1 MKALKVLSAVALV
14 ALMSACGTKELVLD
28 YTNLKMNCGDTQ
40 TVAVMNSTNPCTWTI
55 GDVNVATI
63 KQDNGLKNDV
73 TAVHVGET
81 AVTITDSKGAKAT
94 LVVTV
99 ESKYNLFKQPDLS
112 FIGKTRADVI
122 AVLGEPLVDQDNE
135 NGVAIG
141 YADEKTGVYTFFGFE
156 DGVVAYIQVAMG
168 VNSQEALDN
177 FFDFLEEYYYL
188 IRTTQSGKIYADATE
203 LEKATYVVTAGYSS
217 GAARATYFKYEA
229 EAGAPQ
235 NVPALK
241 LF

>member
-28 YTNLKMNCGDTQ
+28 YTNLKMNHGDTQ
-40 TVAVMNSTNPCTWTI
+40 TVAVMNSTNPCTWTT

-112 FIGKTRADVI
+112 LIGKTRADVI
-122 AVLGEPLVDQDNE
+122 AVFGEPLVDQDNE

-141 YADEKTGVYTFFGFE
+141 YADENGVYTFFGFE

-177 FFDFLEEYYYL
+177 FFNFLEEYYYL

-203 LEKATYVVTAGYSS
+203 LEKATYVATAMYSS

>member
-40 TVAVMNSTNPCTWTI
+40 TVAVMNSTNPCTWTT

-81 AVTITDSKGAKAT
+81 AVTVTDSKGAKAT

-112 FIGKTRADVI
+112 LIGKTRADVI
-122 AVLGEPLVDQDNE
+122 AALGEPVVDQDNE
-135 NGVAIG
+135 DAVAIG
-141 YADEKTGVYTFFGFE
+141 YADENGIYTFFGFE
-156 DGVVAYIQVAMG
+156 DGVVAYIQVAMA
-168 VNSQEALDN
+168 VNSQTALNN
-177 FFDFLEEYYYL
+177 FFYFLQEYYYL
-188 IRTTQSGKIYADATE
+188 IGNTQSGAYIFADATE
-203 LEKATYVVTAGYSS
+203 LEKATYVVSAIYNS
-217 GAARATYFKYEA
+217 GAVRATYFKYEA

-235 NVPALK
+235 NAPALK

>member
-40 TVAVMNSTNPCTWTI
+40 TVAVMNSTNPCTWTT

-81 AVTITDSKGAKAT
+81 AVTVTDSKGAKAT

-122 AVLGEPLVDQDNE
+122 AALGEPVVDQNNE
-135 NGVAIG
+135 NAVAIG
-141 YADEKTGVYTFFGFE
+141 YADENGIYTFFGFE
-156 DGVVAYIQVAMG
+156 DGVVDWIQVIMG
-168 VNSQEALDN
+168 VNSQTALDN
-177 FFDFLEEYYYL
+177 FYNFLREYYYL
-188 IRTTQSGKIYADATE
+188 IGSTQSAYIFADATE
-203 LEKATYVVTAGYSS
+203 LEKATYVVSATYNS